1 MDVRGNR
8 FNRHGGKM
16 NRARS
21 IRAFALGGCLLGLT
35 AGTLLSVPLFAQQQG
50 GRGAVPSVPA
60 KNLKLLDSKSD
71 ISFAMQMFDEALGVQ
86 CTYCHA
92 EGDFAADT
100 NPKKEMARKMIGMVR
115 LIDTSFPSS
124 AGAFPDGYHE
134 VDCIT
139 CHRGSV
145 KPETMAPRK
154 FYNRANSLGTIQA
167 DERPG
172 VSLKLLPPDTP
183 VHGADSLMGEFRD
196 ALGVDCNYCHG
207 GGRPQE
213 VDINPRKDIAR
224 KMIMLVRQINSQ
236 FPGTGVFPVG
246 NQEVTCYTCH
256 RGDTH
261 PVSIGNRRYDPPRP
275 KQ

>member
-1 MDVRGNR
+1 
-8 FNRHGGKM
+8 M

-21 IRAFALGGCLLGLT
+21 IGTSALAGCLLALT
-35 AGTLLSVPLFAQQQG
+35 AGSLVSVPLLAQQPG
-50 GRGAVPSVPA
+50 GRGAVPSVAA
-60 KNLKLLDSKSD
+60 KNLKLLDPKTD
-71 ISFAMQMFDEALGVQ
+71 ISFVMQMFNEALGVQ

-92 EGDFAADT
+92 EGDFAADG

-124 AGAFPDGYHE
+124 AGSFPEGYHE
-134 VDCIT
+134 VDCTT

-145 KPETMAPRK
+145 KPETKAPRK
-154 FYNRANSLGTIQA
+154 FYNRANSLGTIQP

-172 VSLKLLPPDTP
+172 VSLKLLPPDTQ

-207 GGRPQE
+207 GGRTQE

-224 KMIMLVRQINSQ
+224 KMIMLVRQINSN

-261 PVSIGNRRYDPPRP
+261 PVSVSNRRYDLRTP
-275 KQ
+275 KP

>member
-1 MDVRGNR
+1 M
-8 FNRHGGKM
+8 K
-16 NRARS
+16 RALS
-21 IRAFALGGCLLGLT
+21 ISAFALAGCLLALP
-35 AGTLLSVPLFAQQQG
+35 AGMLVPMSLLAQQPA
-50 GRGAVPSVPA
+50 GRGAVPPPA
-60 KNLKLLDSKSD
+60 PKNLKLLAPNSD
-71 ISFAMQMFDEALGVQ
+71 IPFIMQNFNEALGVQ
-86 CTYCHA
+86 CAYCHA

-100 NPKKEMARKMIGMVR
+100 NPKKEMARKMIAMVR

-124 AGAFPDGYHE
+124 VGVFPEGYHE

-154 FYNRANSLGTIQA
+154 FYNRGNSLGDPPPEQ
-167 DERPG
+167 RPG
-172 VSLKLLPPDTP
+172 VSLKLLPPDTH

-196 ALGVDCNYCHG
+196 ALNVDCNYCHG
-207 GGRPQE
+207 GGRTQE

-224 KMIMLVRQINSQ
+224 KMIMLVRQINSN
-236 FPGTGVFPVG
+236 FPRTGVFPVG

-261 PVSIGNRRYDPPRP
+261 PVSVSNRRYDPPKP